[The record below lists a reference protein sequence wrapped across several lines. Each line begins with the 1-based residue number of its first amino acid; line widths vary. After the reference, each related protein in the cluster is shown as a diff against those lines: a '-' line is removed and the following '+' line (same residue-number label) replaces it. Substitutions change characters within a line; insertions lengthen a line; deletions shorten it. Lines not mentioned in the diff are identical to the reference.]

1 MRYKANHSSHGKLS
15 KFMVW
20 AVQGK
25 ADFSAKVTFSGDQ
38 HRKERKTPHT
48 KIDLIGGKGGNGN
61 GKDT

>member
-1 MRYKANHSSHGKLS
+1 
-15 KFMVW
+15 MVW